1 MKTLNW
7 EVSVTT
13 TQSQVDNVIHAI
25 HELEKRL
32 DIKKITVEVWEE
44 QTSASQ
50 PPNKVGTFDL
60 TPEPEKEKK

>member
-13 TQSQVDNVIHAI
+13 TQSQIDNVTHTI

-32 DIKKITVEVWEE
+32 GIKKVTVEVGK
-44 QTSASQ
+44 
-50 PPNKVGTFDL
+50 NKRLL
-60 TPEPEKEKK
+60 TAPE